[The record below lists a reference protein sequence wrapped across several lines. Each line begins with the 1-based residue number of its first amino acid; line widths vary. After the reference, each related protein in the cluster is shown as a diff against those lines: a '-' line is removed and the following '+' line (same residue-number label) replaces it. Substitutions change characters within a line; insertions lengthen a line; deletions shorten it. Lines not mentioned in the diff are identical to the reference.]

1 MNNMNMNNCKLLFS
15 YTVLGQT
22 HCHVEPAKYLA
33 KKPYYYYNFDLDNPI
48 FTPT

>member
-1 MNNMNMNNCKLLFS
+1 MNNCKLLFS

-22 HCHVEPAKYLA
+22 HCHVEPAK
-33 KKPYYYYNFDLDNPI
+33 KPYYYYNFDVDNPI